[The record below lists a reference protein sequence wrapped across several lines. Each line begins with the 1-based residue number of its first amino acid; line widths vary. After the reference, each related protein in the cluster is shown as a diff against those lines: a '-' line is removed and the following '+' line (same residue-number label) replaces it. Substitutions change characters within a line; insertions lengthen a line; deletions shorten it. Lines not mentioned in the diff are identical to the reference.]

1 VDATIKRDPYCRCS
15 VVGPFHSTEGAGSY
29 QPRPTAW
36 VLSAK
41 RTQGLKGPDSSASC
55 QENGLS
61 ARLSKTQVCA
71 RAHTWGTPS

>member
-15 VVGPFHSTEGAGSY
+15 VVGLFHSTEGAGSY

-41 RTQGLKGPDSSASC
+41 RTQGLKARFIRVVSRKWFERPPLKDPGMRASAHL
-55 QENGLS
+55 G
-61 ARLSKTQVCA
+61 
-71 RAHTWGTPS
+71 HT